1 MGTLTEYNFIVY
13 LCLNKEKGIGII
25 MKKRVIKWKVFIT
38 YFLVL
43 PMFFNVPNVSASNQ
57 IVVYKENIELQVG
70 ETIKLKLQNT
80 KKGIQWKSENEK
92 VVKVSKNGKV
102 SAVGQGITYVIAK
115 NQKKE
120 RRTMVIVKKKEILP
134 EQEKGINFSDIKF
147 YSETFC
153 LENVPEEGDEEICF
167 KISNAWED
175 RSLDVAD
182 GIELYVFNEEVGIYE
197 FIMNYGEDI
206 ICILDPKMV
215 RSENIHLKEPLE
227 KGKNYRIIKHIMD
240 ENNISLK
247 LYIDFSIGE
256 MKEDFCMDCG
266 ICI

>member
-1 MGTLTEYNFIVY
+1 ME
-13 LCLNKEKGIGII
+13 GIHHI
-25 MKKRVIKWKVFIT
+25 
-38 YFLVL
+38 FLVL
-43 PMFFNVPNVSASNQ
+43 SMFFNVPNVSASNQ
-57 IVVYKENIELQVG
+57 IVVYKEKIELQVG

-102 SAVGQGITYVIAK
+102 FAVGQGITYVIAK

-215 RSENIHLKEPLE
+215 
-227 KGKNYRIIKHIMD
+227 
-240 ENNISLK
+240 
-247 LYIDFSIGE
+247 
-256 MKEDFCMDCG
+256 
-266 ICI
+266 